1 MPEVKSRENNP
12 LPGIEYSEIHIPDE
26 DSLGTGTFVT
36 VLEPG
41 AMAKINPIMST
52 IVNKPVFQL
61 IVSVNAGEEE
71 ATVALGKADNKPALS
86 RKVFSIPKDTRSDES
101 HELKVVFSDWDI
113 KALQMNGDELK
124 IVK

>member
-26 DSLGTGTFVT
+26 DSLGTGTFIT

-41 AMAKINPIMST
+41 AMSKINPIMST

-71 ATVALGKADNKPALS
+71 ATVALGKADNTPALS
-86 RKVFSIPKDTRSDES
+86 RKVFSIPKETRPDES
-101 HELKVVFSDWDI
+101 HKLKVLFSDWDI
-113 KALQMNGDELK
+113 KALEMNGDELK

>member
-26 DSLGTGTFVT
+26 DILGTGTFAT
-36 VLEPG
+36 VLEAG

-71 ATVALGKADNKPALS
+71 ATVVLGKADNTPALS
-86 RKVFSIPKDTRSDES
+86 RKVFSIPKEARPEKS
-101 HELKVVFSDWDI
+101 HELLVVFSDWDI
-113 KALQMNGDELK
+113 KALQMNGDELSV
-124 IVK
+124 VK